1 MKRLTIHTLLYIAL
15 LLTMAACSSS
25 RFIPEGKYLLN
36 RVKIISDNDSLVKGD
51 FRKYVRQNPNS
62 RWFSLFKVPLGVYCG
77 SSKGGHGWWNKMCRK
92 LGEAPVVYSPEEADK
107 SADNMTRI
115 LQNKGFMGGRVSVE
129 TKIKRHKINVYY
141 HLMPGQMYTVNSVKY
156 ETADTLMQRYFNAD
170 SLKNMLYPGMD
181 FNIDYLNSFR
191 DKITNRLQNE
201 GYYHFDP
208 NYITFQADTCLG
220 THKVDLTMKVG
231 LQKKNESES
240 ETAHTRYKYGTV
252 NFVMDADVLNARGQ
266 SVPFDSLDYDGY
278 KIYYKKR
285 LRFRPKFL
293 TDNLMFQ
300 PGEYYSEQKIQD
312 TRGRFGRMRA
322 INYVNILQRENESAK
337 DSSLLNT
344 YILLNHARSKSISA
358 ELEGTNTAG
367 DLGAAATVS
376 FEHKNL
382 FKGAEVLTMKLRGAY
397 EAITGL
403 EGYSNEN
410 YTEWTGEVSLKFPA
424 FKFPFLRKSFKNK
437 IKASTEISLQY
448 DTQNRPEFKRR
459 VASANFNY
467 QWTSANKKFRHKF
480 DVINLDYVYMPWMSE
495 TFKKEYLDSLGNQ
508 NAILK
513 YNYQNLFIASMG
525 YSLNYNS
532 QGGSTMTGAT
542 YGTNAY
548 AARAAIESAGNIL
561 YPISKLTNMH
571 KRNGYYSLFN
581 VPYAQYIKGDFDFVK
596 SVMIDLRNSIAF
608 HIGMGIAVPYG
619 NSSMLPFEKRYF
631 SGGANSVRGWNVRT
645 LGPGTFRSRNS
656 NIDFINQSGD
666 IRLDLNIEYRTFL
679 FWKLHG
685 AIFIDAGNIW
695 TIRDYA
701 DQPGGVFKFNEFYK
715 QIAVAY
721 GLGLRFNFDYFILRF
736 DGGMKA
742 VDPAYL
748 TGKSHYPI
756 IHPNFGRDFAFHF
769 AVGLPF

>member
-1 MKRLTIHTLLYIAL
+1 MKRRIVYTLLYIAVL
-15 LLTMAACSSS
+15 LLTAACSSA

-36 RVKIISDNDSLVKGD
+36 RVRLTSDNDSLSKAD
-51 FRKYVRQNPNS
+51 FRKYVRQNPNA

-77 SSKGGHGWWNKMCRK
+77 SSKGGHGWWNRLCRK
-92 LGEAPVVYSPEEADK
+92 LGEPPVVYSPEEAEK
-107 SADNMTRI
+107 SAGNMARI
-115 LQNKGFMGGRVSVE
+115 LQNKGFMGGSVVVE
-129 TKIKRHKINVYY
+129 TKTKRRKIDVCY
-141 HLMPGQMYTVNSVKY
+141 HLKPGHVYLVNSVKY
-156 ETADTLMQRYFNAD
+156 VTQDTLMARYFNAD
-170 SLKNMLYPGMD
+170 SLSMELRPGMV
-181 FNIDYLNSFR
+181 FSIDELEFLRNKLA
-191 DKITNRLQNE
+191 DRLQNE
-201 GYYHFDP
+201 GYYRFEP

-220 THKVDLTMKVG
+220 TYKVDLTMKVG
-231 LQKKNESES
+231 LQKKDENVV
-240 ETAHTRYKYGTV
+240 ETAHTRYKYGAID
-252 NFVMDADVLNARGQ
+252 FVLDADLLNNRGQ
-266 SVPFDSLDYDGY
+266 AHSFDSLVYNGSR
-278 KIYYKKR
+278 IYYR
-285 LRFRPKFL
+285 PPLHFRPKFL
-293 TDNLMFQ
+293 TENLMFQ
-300 PGEYYSEQKIQD
+300 KGDYFSEQKVQD
-312 TRGRFGRMRA
+312 TRGRFSRMRA
-322 INYVNILQRENESAK
+322 INYVNVFQREDSIGR
-337 DSSLLNT
+337 DSSLLHT
-344 YILLNHARSKSISA
+344 YILLNHAKPKSISA

-367 DLGAAATVS
+367 DLGAAATIS

-382 FKGAEVLTMKLRGAY
+382 FKGAEVLTLKLRGAY

-403 EGYSNEN
+403 EGYANEN
-410 YTEWTGEVSLKFPA
+410 YTEWSGEVSLKFPT
-424 FKFPFLRKSFKNK
+424 FKFPFLKSDFKRK
-437 IKASTEISLQY
+437 IRATTEVSLQY
-448 DTQNRPEFKRR
+448 DMQNRPEFKRR

-467 QWTSANKKFRHKF
+467 QWTSANKKFRHKV
-480 DVINLDYVYMPWMSE
+480 DLMNLDYVYMPWMSD
-495 TFKKEYLDSLGNQ
+495 TFRREYLDSLGNQ

-548 AARAAIESAGNIL
+548 AARASFESAGNIL
-561 YPISKLTNMH
+561 YPISRLVKMQ
-571 KRNGYYSLFN
+571 KKGGAYSFFN

-645 LGPGTFRSRNS
+645 LGPGSFRSPGR

-666 IRLDLNIEYRTFL
+666 IRLDMNVEYRTFL

-685 AIFIDAGNIW
+685 AVFVDAGNIW
-695 TIRDYA
+695 TIRDYV
-701 DQPGGVFKFNEFYK
+701 DQPGGAFRFNRFYR

-721 GLGLRFNFDYFILRF
+721 GVGLRFNFDYFILRF

-742 VDPAYL
+742 VDPAYSS
-748 TGKSHYPI
+748 GKSHYPI
-756 IHPNFGRDFAFHF
+756 AHPDFGRDFVFHF